1 MSAFE
6 FEQDA
11 WANNRPGVHKPM
23 HHSDAHVIHP
33 GRTLSPRR
41 MASCN
46 FPHVLDRLKLK
57 AFDLSKVIQ
66 PFVKYMPSLPR

>member
-1 MSAFE
+1 
-6 FEQDA
+6 
-11 WANNRPGVHKPM
+11 
-23 HHSDAHVIHP
+23 
-33 GRTLSPRR
+33 

>member
-1 MSAFE
+1 MLMLF
-6 FEQDA
+6 
-11 WANNRPGVHKPM
+11 
-23 HHSDAHVIHP
+23 
-33 GRTLSPRR
+33 TLMALCPPRR